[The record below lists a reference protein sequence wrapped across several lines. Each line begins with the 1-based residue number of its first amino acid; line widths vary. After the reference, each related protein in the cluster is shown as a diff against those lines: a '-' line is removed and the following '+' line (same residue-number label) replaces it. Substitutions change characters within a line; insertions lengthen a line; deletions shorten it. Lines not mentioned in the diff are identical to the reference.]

1 MAGCLHSLLPDGRDG
16 STQKGG
22 MCSVKIA
29 STFGRLESWLPH
41 GARWVM
47 GNSAAPVSVKTE
59 TERSSKVCSYG
70 AETTQNGRISF
81 ETDFRKWLIQPFHK
95 PISITLWANNHC
107 DPIWYNLSA
116 NQGRKWPA
124 AKWRLLKIRHNLTCW
139 RYLGNKLSY
148 CSPCEAGRKTLPVNI
163 TKITLTVALN
173 DVEVFLGCD
182 FWFNNQTFKILSRF
196 TVYPK

>member
-1 MAGCLHSLLPDGRDG
+1 MAGCLHSLLPDGQDG
-16 STQKGG
+16 STQKRG

-70 AETTQNGRISF
+70 AETMQNERISF

-95 PISITLWANNHC
+95 PISTTLWANNHC

-124 AKWRLLKIRHNLTCW
+124 AEWRLLKSDTISLVDATLGISCLT
-139 RYLGNKLSY
+139 
-148 CSPCEAGRKTLPVNI
+148 ALPV
-163 TKITLTVALN
+163 KLG
-173 DVEVFLGCD
+173 EKHFL
-182 FWFNNQTFKILSRF
+182 WASQK
-196 TVYPK
+196 